1 MLRKKADLALFQQN
15 FQILFLSLSD
25 FPEQVLR
32 PNSLNRGYDRT
43 AQSSSKR
50 QIPATPTRFQSPNLV
65 FSSPFV
71 NGKWVKSFRIQAAS
85 SIIRL
90 IFQLRSWES
99 RWVRTRRMMQGGE
112 IGDVFPKCG
121 IARRETYFGATW
133 SWQRPSFGYLA
144 SLWHQIH
151 ISGNLWK
158 KVAPISFKFSNCEK
172 VSSGDKWSQH
182 LKPPYDGHF
191 YPMRQ
196 R

>member
-1 MLRKKADLALFQQN
+1 MCKKADLALFQQN
-15 FQILFLSLSD
+15 FQILFLSLLD

-50 QIPATPTRFQSPNLV
+50 QIPAT
-65 FSSPFV
+65 V

-85 SIIRL
+85 SIVRL

-172 VSSGDKWSQH
+172 VSSGEKWS
-182 LKPPYDGHF
+182 
-191 YPMRQ
+191 
-196 R
+196 